1 VQASVYN
8 SKLMLYV
15 RCFSHSASFVANYS
29 YLQEDLLI
37 AEYPTQFCR
46 FLAGAFMVL
55 PDISNTLK
63 RFQ

>member
-1 VQASVYN
+1 
-8 SKLMLYV
+8 MLYV
-15 RCFSHSASFVANYS
+15 RCFFHSSSFVVNYS

-37 AEYPTQFCR
+37 DATSRFCR
-46 FLAGAFMVL
+46 FLAGAFMIL